1 MEIIRIWIP
10 VVVSIIGTIITISTF
25 YRNSRKDYALEY
37 ERRIADAQERAKQ
50 HTEITMKMDSILNN
64 HNKLEKDVIQLDV
77 RMGHVENRLTKN
89 ESEHDS
95 ARSRFERIEK
105 LVDN

>member
-1 MEIIRIWIP
+1 MDNFRIWIP
-10 VVVSIIGTIITISTF
+10 VIVSIIGTIVTIATF

-37 ERRIADAQERAKQ
+37 ERRIADAEERARQ

-64 HNKLEKDVIQLDV
+64 HNKLEKDVIQLDI
-77 RMGHVENRLTKN
+77 RMGNVENRLTKN

-95 ARSRFERIEK
+95 ARTRFERIEK
-105 LVDN
+105 LLDN